1 MLDIDKYRSV
11 TWQMGGRAFPVLDCY
26 GLVHEVRR
34 DLGLPPWPAFEGV
47 IKEGDRMH
55 STFREF
61 LSSVTRCEPAQ
72 GAVAACYKGGMV
84 THVAIVIAIDG
95 LLYAMENNTGTNV
108 SILPLAR
115 FERKFVK
122 VEYYQ

>member
-11 TWQMGGRAFPVLDCY
+11 TWRMGGRAFPVLDCY

-34 DLGLPPWPAFEGV
+34 DLGLPPWPIFEGV
-47 IKEGDRMH
+47 IEEGERVH
-55 STFREF
+55 AAFLEF
-61 LSSVTRCEPAQ
+61 QPSVTRCDPAQ

-84 THVAIVIAIDG
+84 THVAIVLEIDG
-95 LLYAMENNTGTNV
+95 LLYAIESNTGTNV

-115 FERKFVK
+115 FERKFLK
-122 VEYYQ
+122 VEYYR